1 MGGGLEPGQVAT
13 TSQSLSVTFVIV
25 VCCFLHTVGKMG
37 KYGRGSGLGNGNVNK
52 KPNSK
57 LKVEASPRITKG
69 REERNQNGSAKI
81 DC

>member
-1 MGGGLEPGQVAT
+1 
-13 TSQSLSVTFVIV
+13 
-25 VCCFLHTVGKMG
+25 MG

-57 LKVEASPRITKG
+57 LKVEASPRITEG